1 MARKTKEEAQ
11 ATRDLLLDT
20 AEQLFGEQGVS
31 RTSLNEI
38 ALAANL
44 TRGAVYWHFDNK
56 TDLLKALWE
65 RVALPVQR
73 AFEQVDQDKA
83 DDPLSRIRQKACWM
97 AEHIEDDPR
106 IRSIMSI
113 LMLRCEF
120 TDETESAR
128 AHFRGV
134 REECLGKMCED
145 FKHAMQH
152 GQLPTTLSAEQSA
165 FGLFGLVDGL
175 CFHWLIDPSRFSIKI
190 HTRAAVQAYLQGL
203 DGTK

>member
-20 AEQLFGEQGVS
+20 AQQLFSEQGVS

-38 ALAANL
+38 ALAAKL

-134 REECLGKMCED
+134 REECLGHMCED
-145 FKHAMQH
+145 FKHAMQN
-152 GQLPTTLSAEQSA
+152 GQLPATLSAEQSA

-175 CFHWLIDPSRFSIKI
+175 CFHWLIDPSRFSIKT
-190 HTRAAVQAYLQGL
+190 HTRVAVQAYLQGL
-203 DGTK
+203 DGTR